1 MKKQVIALAIMLLF
15 SPIYAGV
22 EGTLT
27 NHLYYPQ
34 DSAAISVNIEEEFIG
49 IGTLKICL
57 SNYDFTEG
65 KYSLKCDALLLTQ
78 NISINNQYLDTLTV
92 NLNNAPSSVYR
103 FYLQL
108 SYKKDGTTKTR
119 TDCDDG
125 NFILVKQT
133 SNQETIPEQSAG
145 IILSVLSSQTAVP
158 NSEVTAYVNI
168 TNIDQNSVILLSSF
182 IKNQT
187 NYINENLNDD
197 SFKVLNIT
205 KGSSAII
212 IMKNKIL
219 ENISQGVYDYII
231 KAESDI
237 NTYQTLNSIEIITNQ
252 TQEPEQINLT
262 CPECETC
269 IECEI
274 ISCPE
279 PINVSS
285 TIQEGQ
291 TSKITAKL
299 NLKRDEYYYIPAIL
313 IGLISLIIMYVKI
326 K

>member
-1 MKKQVIALAIMLLF
+1 MKKQVIALAIILLF
-15 SPIYAGV
+15 SPIHAGI

-34 DSAAISVNIEEEFIG
+34 DSAVISVNVEEEFIG

-65 KYSLKCDALLLTQ
+65 KYSSKCDTLLLTQ
-78 NISINNQYLDTLTV
+78 NISINNLYSENILV
-92 NLNNAPSSVYR
+92 SLNNIPSSVYR

-108 SYKKDGTTKTR
+108 SYKKDGVTKTR

-125 NFILVKQT
+125 NFILIKQAT
-133 SNQETIPEQSAG
+133 LSEAIPETING
-145 IILSVLSSQTAVP
+145 ILLNAVTSQNATP

-168 TNIDQNSVILLSSF
+168 TNIDQNNVILLSSF

-197 SFKVLNIT
+197 SFKILNIT
-205 KGSSAII
+205 KGSSAIL

-219 ENISQGVYDYII
+219 QNISQGVYDYII
-231 KAESDI
+231 KAESDM

-252 TQEPEQINLT
+252 TQELEQTNIT

-269 IECEI
+269 LECEI

-285 TIQEGQ
+285 ISQEGQ